1 MAEEVKKIITIE
13 VGKSITSVR
22 DFKKHIED
30 LRGALLAL
38 NENSEEYAQIAEQIA
53 TDQAKFND
61 VMKVGKTNTDAASG
75 SYVELNNQLKS
86 LRQQYKALSE
96 TERNGA
102 TGQAILQNITKLDT
116 ELKDIDESMGQY
128 YRNVGNYK
136 GAFEEAFKAMAQNIG
151 NVNPELGKL
160 MRTAA
165 SLIPLIKKATTAAT
179 TGLKGIKASLAST
192 GIGLLVVALGEIV
205 AHWEEISNWVRKV
218 LGQQKNLTEE
228 TKKTA
233 DAAKDLAKEVSDAF
247 DEYDRMWRRAGLNA
261 EERAER
267 SLSLATLERR
277 VNDTKLVQL
286 EAAKTL
292 LERLEKQ
299 SKPGINRTKR
309 WDAYYEFLNFADK
322 LDSILEH
329 QIDEEGNAIRRIPE
343 DAWVGGEFSRTAP
356 AVRKAIAEV
365 ERDIEL
371 YKEKSQALIN
381 EEVSAQKKL
390 NDIEDNALDNI
401 RERAKEAGDIFKTE
415 TELRKEKYDAD
426 VAEAR
431 KRIENEEELNATLI
445 VLEKEYQHDIQK
457 IRRKQWESSDAYKN
471 LEQAKSEAKS
481 LYESLKD
488 YGKNELQILDEN
500 YQAQLALLER
510 FGYDTTILT
519 QKYLDDR
526 QAIIDRDTQEGLE
539 KLKEA
544 EEEALKIRQ
553 DAFKKQLDLQKNTEY
568 LDTSAAST
576 MWTINTK
583 THETDENLE
592 YQKSDR
598 LYQIAEQGYQD
609 RIELYRQYLSTLE
622 EGTEEY
628 LEISRDMHTEEMELA
643 QLQYDYQVELEDR
656 LLEKKRKNL
665 QIMQGMFQAYGELGS
680 TIAGIIADASEEGT
694 QKWKAAR
701 ITETVINTI
710 SGAAGAFMQGMS
722 SYPQPWGA
730 IIGAAGAAVA
740 TATGMAE
747 ISKIKNT
754 QIGASSV
761 SGLSPQGSGVGVA
774 PLLNQDY
781 DLQRITNLSLQSD
794 AYLPGNTQ
802 VYVLESDIQEVG
814 RRVQVR
820 EQNATF

>member
-1 MAEEVKKIITIE
+1 MKI
-13 VGKSITSVR
+13 
-22 DFKKHIED
+22 
-30 LRGALLAL
+30 
-38 NENSEEYAQIAEQIA
+38 
-53 TDQAKFND
+53 
-61 VMKVGKTNTDAASG
+61 GKTNTDAAAG
-75 SYVELNNQLKS
+75 SYVELNNQLKA
-86 LRQQYKALSE
+86 LRNQYKALSE
-96 TERNGA
+96 TERNST

-116 ELKDIDESMGQY
+116 QLKDIDASMGQY
-128 YRNVGNYK
+128 QRNVGNYK
-136 GAFEEAFKAMAQNIG
+136 GAFEEAFKAVSRDIG
-151 NVNPELGKL
+151 NINPKLGQL
-160 MRTAA
+160 MSTAS
-165 SLIPLIKKATTAAT
+165 SLIPLIKKASTAAT
-179 TGLKGIKASLAST
+179 TGLKGVKAALAST

-205 AHWEEISNWVRKV
+205 AHWEEISNWARKV
-218 LGQQKNLTEE
+218 LGIQKEITQE
-228 TKKTA
+228 TKNSA
-233 DAAKDLAKEVSDAF
+233 DAARDYAQELSDAYG
-247 DEYDRMWRRAGLNA
+247 EYDRLWRRQGLNA
-261 EERAER
+261 EERAQRAAAIASDYRKINETEIAR
-267 SLSLATLERR
+267 TQEYINWLDRLS
-277 VNDTKLVQL
+277 
-286 EAAKTL
+286 
-292 LERLEKQ
+292 KQ
-299 SKPGINRTKR
+299 SKTVNRTK
-309 WDAYYEFLNFADK
+309 AYNALNEFYANLDK
-322 LDSILEH
+322 FEEGLIHEVDKQGNEIKRLEH
-329 QIDEEGNAIRRIPE
+329 ISQAAIPTQLPPVIKQVQAEFQKDLDLYKSRTQGLVDDEEEKAKRLDEIKVDQIETIRKRGKDAANAIKSEEEQI
-343 DAWVGGEFSRTAP
+343 
-356 AVRKAIAEV
+356 KAAYDE
-365 ERDIEL
+365 EIEMI
-371 YKEKSQALIN
+371 IN
-381 EEVSAQKKL
+381 SELSLEEQNQIILNLTNEYNKKIS
-390 NDIEDNALDNI
+390 D
-401 RERAKEAGDIFKTE
+401 
-415 TELRKEKYDAD
+415 LRK
-426 VAEAR
+426 R
-431 KRIENEEELNATLI
+431 
-445 VLEKEYQHDIQK
+445 
-457 IRRKQWESSDAYKN
+457 QWESSPAYQALQKDKQDAQN
-471 LEQAKSEAKS
+471 II
-481 LYESLKD
+481 ESLKN
-488 YGKNELQILDEN
+488 YGKNELEILDNN
-500 YQAQLALLER
+500 YQEQKALLER

-553 DAFKKQLDLQKNTEY
+553 DAFQKQLALQQNTEF

-622 EGTEEY
+622 EGTDEY

-643 QLQYDYQVELEDR
+643 QLQYNYQVELEDR

-747 ISKIKNT
+747 ISKIKAT
-754 QIGASSV
+754 QIGSSSV
-761 SGLSPQGSGVGVA
+761 SGLSPQGSGAAVE

-814 RRVQVR
+814 NRVQVR

>member
-30 LRGALLAL
+30 LRGALLGL
-38 NENSEEYAQIAEQIA
+38 NEDSEEYAQIAEQIA
-53 TDQAKFND
+53 TDQAKLND
-61 VMKVGKTNTDAASG
+61 VMKIGKTNTDAAAG
-75 SYVELNNQLKS
+75 SYIELNNQLKA
-86 LRQQYKALSE
+86 LRNQYKALSE
-96 TERNGA
+96 TERNST
-102 TGQAILQNITKLDT
+102 TGQAILTNINKLDT
-116 ELKDIDESMGQY
+116 QLKDIDASMGQY
-128 YRNVGNYK
+128 QRNVGNYK
-136 GAFEEAFKAMAQNIG
+136 GAFEEAFKAVSRDIG
-151 NVNPELGKL
+151 NINPKLGQL
-160 MRTAA
+160 MSTAS
-165 SLIPLIKKATTAAT
+165 SLIPLIKKASTAAT
-179 TGLKGIKASLAST
+179 TGLKGVKAALAST

-205 AHWEEISNWVRKV
+205 AHWEEISNWARKV
-218 LGQQKNLTEE
+218 LGIQKEIIQE
-228 TKKTA
+228 TKNSA
-233 DAAKDLAKEVSDAF
+233 DAARDYAQELSDAY
-247 DEYDRMWRRAGLNA
+247 DEYDRLWRRQGLNA
-261 EERAER
+261 EERAQRAATIATSYRQINEAEITQTQMYIQWLDR
-267 SLSLATLERR
+267 LS
-277 VNDTKLVQL
+277 
-286 EAAKTL
+286 
-292 LERLEKQ
+292 KQ
-299 SKPGINRTKR
+299 SKTINKTKAYDALNEFYANLDKFEEGLIHEVDKQSNEIKRLDKIGQAAIPTQLPAVIKQVQAEFQKDLDLYKSRTQGLV
-309 WDAYYEFLNFADK
+309 D
-322 LDSILEH
+322 
-329 QIDEEGNAIRRIPE
+329 DEEA
-343 DAWVGGEFSRTAP
+343 
-356 AVRKAIAEV
+356 
-365 ERDIEL
+365 
-371 YKEKSQALIN
+371 
-381 EEVSAQKKL
+381 KL
-390 NDIEDNALDNI
+390 KALDNI
-401 RERAKEAGDIFKTE
+401 KIDQIE
-415 TELRKEKYDAD
+415 TIRKRGKDAANAIKSEEEQIKAAYDEEIEMVINSELSLEEQNQIILNLTNEFNKKISDLRK
-426 VAEAR
+426 R
-431 KRIENEEELNATLI
+431 
-445 VLEKEYQHDIQK
+445 
-457 IRRKQWESSDAYKN
+457 QWESSPAYQALQKDKQDAQN
-471 LEQAKSEAKS
+471 II
-481 LYESLKD
+481 ESLKN
-488 YGKNELQILDEN
+488 YGKNELEILDNN
-500 YQAQLALLER
+500 YQEQKALLER
-510 FGYDTTILT
+510 FGYDTTVLT
-519 QKYLDDR
+519 KKYLDDR

-553 DAFKKQLDLQKNTEY
+553 DAFQKQLALQQNTEY

-583 THETDENLE
+583 THETDEDLE

-622 EGTEEY
+622 EGTDEY

-643 QLQYDYQVELEDR
+643 QLQYNYQVELEDR

-694 QKWKAAR
+694 KKWKAAR

-747 ISKIKNT
+747 ISKIKAT
-754 QIGASSV
+754 QIGSSSV
-761 SGLSPQGSGVGVA
+761 SGLSPQGSGVGVE

>member
-1 MAEEVKKIITIE
+1 MAEEVKKIITVE

-30 LRGALLAL
+30 LRGALLGL
-38 NENSEEYAQIAEQIA
+38 NEDSEEYAQIAEQIA
-53 TDQAKFND
+53 TDQAKLND
-61 VMKVGKTNTDAASG
+61 VMKIGKTNTDAAAG
-75 SYVELNNQLKS
+75 SYVELNNQLKA
-86 LRQQYKALSE
+86 LRNQYKALSE
-96 TERNGA
+96 TERNST

-116 ELKDIDESMGQY
+116 QLKDIDASMGQY
-128 YRNVGNYK
+128 QRNVGNYK
-136 GAFEEAFKAMAQNIG
+136 GAFEEAFKAVSRDIG
-151 NVNPELGKL
+151 NINPKLGQL
-160 MRTAA
+160 MSTAS
-165 SLIPLIKKATTAAT
+165 SLIPLIKKASTAAT
-179 TGLKGIKASLAST
+179 TGLKGVKAALAST

-205 AHWEEISNWVRKV
+205 AHWEEISNWARKV
-218 LGQQKNLTEE
+218 LGIQKEITQE
-228 TKKTA
+228 TKNSA
-233 DAAKDLAKEVSDAF
+233 DAARDYAQELSDAYG
-247 DEYDRMWRRAGLNA
+247 EYDRLWRRQGLNA
-261 EERAER
+261 EERAQRAAAIASDYRKINETEIAR
-267 SLSLATLERR
+267 TQEYINWLDRLS
-277 VNDTKLVQL
+277 
-286 EAAKTL
+286 
-292 LERLEKQ
+292 KQ
-299 SKPGINRTKR
+299 SKTVNRTK
-309 WDAYYEFLNFADK
+309 AYNALNEFYANLDK
-322 LDSILEH
+322 FEEGLIHEVDKQGNEIKRLEH
-329 QIDEEGNAIRRIPE
+329 ISQAAIPTQLPPVIKQVQAEFQKDLDLYKSRTQGLVDDEEEKAKRLDEIKVDQIETIRKRGKDAANAIKSEEEQI
-343 DAWVGGEFSRTAP
+343 
-356 AVRKAIAEV
+356 KAAYDE
-365 ERDIEL
+365 EIEMI
-371 YKEKSQALIN
+371 IN
-381 EEVSAQKKL
+381 SELSLEEQNQIILNLTNEYNKKIS
-390 NDIEDNALDNI
+390 D
-401 RERAKEAGDIFKTE
+401 
-415 TELRKEKYDAD
+415 LRK
-426 VAEAR
+426 R
-431 KRIENEEELNATLI
+431 
-445 VLEKEYQHDIQK
+445 
-457 IRRKQWESSDAYKN
+457 QWESSPAYQALQKDKQDAQN
-471 LEQAKSEAKS
+471 II
-481 LYESLKD
+481 ESLKN
-488 YGKNELQILDEN
+488 YGKNELEILDNN
-500 YQAQLALLER
+500 YQEQKALLER

-553 DAFKKQLDLQKNTEY
+553 DAFQKQLALQQNTEF

-622 EGTEEY
+622 EGTDEY

-643 QLQYDYQVELEDR
+643 QLQYNYQVELEDR

-747 ISKIKNT
+747 ISKIKAT
-754 QIGASSV
+754 QIGSSSV
-761 SGLSPQGSGVGVA
+761 SGLSPQGSGAAVE

-814 RRVQVR
+814 NRVQVR

>member
-30 LRGALLAL
+30 LRGALLGL
-38 NENSEEYAQIAEQIA
+38 NEDSEEYAQIAEQIA
-53 TDQAKFND
+53 TDQAKLND
-61 VMKVGKTNTDAASG
+61 VMKIGKTNTDAAAG
-75 SYVELNNQLKS
+75 SYIELNNQLKA
-86 LRQQYKALSE
+86 LRNQYKALSE
-96 TERNGA
+96 TERNST
-102 TGQAILQNITKLDT
+102 TGQAILTNINKLDT
-116 ELKDIDESMGQY
+116 QLKDIDASMGQY
-128 YRNVGNYK
+128 QRNVGNYK
-136 GAFEEAFKAMAQNIG
+136 GAFEEAFKAVSRDIG
-151 NVNPELGKL
+151 NINPKLGQL
-160 MRTAA
+160 MSTAS
-165 SLIPLIKKATTAAT
+165 SLIPLIKKASTAAT
-179 TGLKGIKASLAST
+179 TGLKGVKAALAST

-205 AHWEEISNWVRKV
+205 AHWEEISNWARKV
-218 LGQQKNLTEE
+218 LGIQKEITQE
-228 TKKTA
+228 TKNSA
-233 DAAKDLAKEVSDAF
+233 DAARDYAQELSDAY
-247 DEYDRMWRRAGLNA
+247 DEYDRLWRRQGLNA
-261 EERAER
+261 EERAQRAATIATSYRQINEAEITQTQMYIQWLDR
-267 SLSLATLERR
+267 LS
-277 VNDTKLVQL
+277 
-286 EAAKTL
+286 
-292 LERLEKQ
+292 KQ
-299 SKPGINRTKR
+299 SKTINKTKAYDALNEFYANLDKFEEGLIHEVDKQGNEIKRLDKIGQAAIPTQLPAVIKQVQAEFQKDLDLYKSRTQGLV
-309 WDAYYEFLNFADK
+309 D
-322 LDSILEH
+322 
-329 QIDEEGNAIRRIPE
+329 DEEA
-343 DAWVGGEFSRTAP
+343 
-356 AVRKAIAEV
+356 
-365 ERDIEL
+365 
-371 YKEKSQALIN
+371 
-381 EEVSAQKKL
+381 KL
-390 NDIEDNALDNI
+390 KALDNI
-401 RERAKEAGDIFKTE
+401 KIDQIE
-415 TELRKEKYDAD
+415 TIRKRGKDAANAIKSEEEQIKAAYDEEIEMVINSELSLEEQNQIILNLTNEFNKKISDLRK
-426 VAEAR
+426 R
-431 KRIENEEELNATLI
+431 
-445 VLEKEYQHDIQK
+445 
-457 IRRKQWESSDAYKN
+457 QWESSPAYQALQKDKQDAQN
-471 LEQAKSEAKS
+471 II
-481 LYESLKD
+481 ESLKN
-488 YGKNELQILDEN
+488 YGKNELEILDNN
-500 YQAQLALLER
+500 YQEQKALLER
-510 FGYDTTILT
+510 FGYDTTVLT
-519 QKYLDDR
+519 KKYLDDR

-553 DAFKKQLDLQKNTEY
+553 DAFQKQLALQQNTEY

-583 THETDENLE
+583 THETDEDLE

-622 EGTEEY
+622 EGTDEY

-643 QLQYDYQVELEDR
+643 QLQYNYQVELEDR

-694 QKWKAAR
+694 KKWKAAR

-747 ISKIKNT
+747 ISKIKAT
-754 QIGASSV
+754 QIGSSSV
-761 SGLSPQGSGVGVA
+761 SGLSPQGSGVGVE

>member
-30 LRGALLAL
+30 LRGALLGL
-38 NENSEEYAQIAEQIA
+38 NEDSEEYAQIAEQIA
-53 TDQAKFND
+53 TDQAKLNE
-61 VMKVGKTNTDAASG
+61 VMKVGKTNTDAAAG
-75 SYVELNNQLKS
+75 SYIELNNQLKA
-86 LRQQYKALSE
+86 LRNQYKALSE
-96 TERNGA
+96 TERNST
-102 TGQAILQNITKLDT
+102 TGQAILTNINKLDT
-116 ELKDIDESMGQY
+116 QLKDIDASMGQY
-128 YRNVGNYK
+128 QRNVGNYK
-136 GAFEEAFKAMAQNIG
+136 GAFEEAFKAVSRDIG
-151 NVNPELGKL
+151 NINPKLGQL
-160 MRTAA
+160 MSTAS
-165 SLIPLIKKATTAAT
+165 SLIPLIKKASTAAT
-179 TGLKGIKASLAST
+179 TGLKGVKAALAST

-205 AHWEEISNWVRKV
+205 AHWEEISNWARKV
-218 LGQQKNLTEE
+218 LGIQKEITQE
-228 TKKTA
+228 TKNSA
-233 DAAKDLAKEVSDAF
+233 DAARDYAQELSDAY
-247 DEYDRMWRRAGLNA
+247 DEYDRLWRRQGLNA
-261 EERAER
+261 EERAQRAATIATSYRQINEAEITQTQIYIQWLDR
-267 SLSLATLERR
+267 LS
-277 VNDTKLVQL
+277 
-286 EAAKTL
+286 
-292 LERLEKQ
+292 KQ
-299 SKPGINRTKR
+299 SKTINKTKAY
-309 WDAYYEFLNFADK
+309 DALNEFYANLDK
-322 LDSILEH
+322 FEEGLIHEVDKQGNEIKRLEH
-329 QIDEEGNAIRRIPE
+329 IGQAAIPTQLPAVIKQVQAEFQKDLDLYKSRTQGLVDDEEEKAKRLDEIKIDQIETIRKRGKDAANAIKSEEEQI
-343 DAWVGGEFSRTAP
+343 
-356 AVRKAIAEV
+356 KAAYDE
-365 ERDIEL
+365 EIEMI
-371 YKEKSQALIN
+371 IN
-381 EEVSAQKKL
+381 SELSLEEQNQIILNLTNEYNKKIS
-390 NDIEDNALDNI
+390 D
-401 RERAKEAGDIFKTE
+401 
-415 TELRKEKYDAD
+415 LRK
-426 VAEAR
+426 R
-431 KRIENEEELNATLI
+431 
-445 VLEKEYQHDIQK
+445 
-457 IRRKQWESSDAYKN
+457 QWESSPAYQALQKDKQDAQN
-471 LEQAKSEAKS
+471 II
-481 LYESLKD
+481 ESLKN
-488 YGKNELQILDEN
+488 YGKNELEILDNN
-500 YQAQLALLER
+500 YQEQKALLER
-510 FGYDTTILT
+510 FGYDTTVLT

-526 QAIIDRDTQEGLE
+526 QALIDRDTQEGLE

-553 DAFKKQLDLQKNTEY
+553 DAFQKQLALQQNTEY

-583 THETDENLE
+583 THETDEDLE

-643 QLQYDYQVELEDR
+643 QLQYNYQVELEDR

-747 ISKIKNT
+747 ISKIKAT

-761 SGLSPQGSGVGVA
+761 SGLSPQGSGVDVE

-814 RRVQVR
+814 RRVEVR